1 MHTSCRTHSDSGW
14 DWGCAEGREEWQTS
28 AGPGDVEEQEEQ
40 EQEQEQEESPTVI
53 GKSGASSTGGHARRS
68 RGATPFRHHLLSTC
82 ATFLLPPP
90 TAMSRHE
97 RERFLPPTA
106 SAVASTG
113 SSSIIRKKCVYS
125 GCKFVA
131 SATDEKLATHSV
143 GSHVS
148 NCHGPQTQIWYGATQ
163 ITIKRDITTQE
174 MRCPCGFSHVNSAT
188 IRRHAK
194 KEHKASDM
202 KTVSLS
208 NKQPSKPGPSTSRT
222 TSPPESV
229 EPASSVRS
237 VSPIGES
244 DFPPASRASLV
255 RFRASSRSAQ
265 APLSATPHRKSLSMA
280 EKHLSKPGTLR
291 TTASHTLSASA
302 RKNLGGEARADTT
315 PAKSVPTPSLFRRH
329 DISAKSSTGS
339 GSSREV
345 VPQKLTKKPVA
356 SFSVAVMKIS
366 TTEKCVPHTVVRR
379 NYITHP
385 QLRASSILDRM
396 AQLSTVSVGN
406 KRPGSPSLLEVAT
419 PPKARKVSQVPDA
432 STSRKIFPAPPP
444 LSDSVPSA
452 DEGTS
457 ERVTE
462 LLSKSRTVCAT
473 CRRPLDPLH
482 SRWKNCV
489 KCREKQRAYARRRK
503 ERVASRGASVS
514 SGMRTTSPDGT
525 MDVDESASGTGAP
538 PAAVRC
544 VWDDV
549 PEFQTEDG
557 LIVAVRRAVLAS
569 PKRPS
574 AHFEF
579 CGGYAVVAGSA
590 EVDAAI
596 ARRLTGELIL
606 QGVPMKKHS
615 CFSRVAPGGPA
626 PKDGTYHVFENLSTA
641 YFCTCQ
647 DEKAVRAAGKEN
659 VCRGRVKIVVE
670 TTNEKSK
677 LGVFGLNVVVETSH
691 T

>member
-125 GCKFVA
+125 GCKFIA

-143 GSHVS
+143 GSHLS
-148 NCHGPQTQIWYGATQ
+148 NCHGPQTQIWYGGEYGFNRTRVIYIRSGSASVATKQCGAEGSGVANLRHLTRPYHHLCSCAYSCPTATQ

-606 QGVPMKKHS
+606 QGVP
-615 CFSRVAPGGPA
+615 
-626 PKDGTYHVFENLSTA
+626 
-641 YFCTCQ
+641 
-647 DEKAVRAAGKEN
+647 
-659 VCRGRVKIVVE
+659 
-670 TTNEKSK
+670 
-677 LGVFGLNVVVETSH
+677 
-691 T
+691 